1 MDSIIVTTLLVLG
14 VIALIE
20 AVSLFGSRYY
30 EGTDAVGVLVIPVLP
45 DDSGLYTKLE
55 NLSRKLSSGKLCT
68 DEIILVN
75 YGATQPQLEICRRFC
90 YEHSNTVFTDPA
102 GLEKI
107 LLKTFA
113 IERET

>member
-1 MDSIIVTTLLVLG
+1 MDNIIVTTLLVLG

-20 AVSLFGSRYY
+20 AVSLFGSRYF
-30 EGTDAVGVLVIPVLP
+30 EGADAVGALVIPVLP
-45 DDSGLYTKLE
+45 DDEELYIKLE
-55 NLSRKLSSGKLCT
+55 TLSRKMSSGKLCI

-90 YEHSNTVFTDPA
+90 YEHSNMVFTDPA
-102 GLEKI
+102 SLEKI

-113 IERET
+113 INGKT